1 MNNSK
6 VCAFFFLLFSQPS
19 GFDTGYATALKVS
32 QFYAKLR
39 GRLAVNTFTSSNQG
53 PLCVNKEPLSS
64 NAGPLASEKD
74 SLTIDKKSDDIPSDN
89 DILVSSER
97 KVLNYI
103 KNNLPLTLSAELN
116 VEEWIGAA
124 GENLVIEKINN
135 SFKSKH

>member
-1 MNNSK
+1 M
-6 VCAFFFLLFSQPS
+6 
-19 GFDTGYATALKVS
+19 
-32 QFYAKLR
+32 
-39 GRLAVNTFTSSNQG
+39 NTFTSSNQG

-74 SLTIDKKSDDIPSDN
+74 SLTIDKKSVDIPSDN